1 MRKNNVMSTALKPH
15 YIGVWQDLKIKV
27 IQALCPVTGW
37 LKSINPKRFRI
48 LVEQQNLGHG
58 VFGISLTDL
67 KPLRLSVLWLATDI
81 LALLMSDLFKN
92 LAHLENLE
100 HEAFRI

>member
-1 MRKNNVMSTALKPH
+1 MRKNNVTT
-15 YIGVWQDLKIKV
+15 V
-27 IQALCPVTGW
+27 
-37 LKSINPKRFRI
+37 KSINPKRFRI

-81 LALLMSDLFKN
+81 LLALLMSDLFKN

-100 HEAFRI
+100 HEAFKT